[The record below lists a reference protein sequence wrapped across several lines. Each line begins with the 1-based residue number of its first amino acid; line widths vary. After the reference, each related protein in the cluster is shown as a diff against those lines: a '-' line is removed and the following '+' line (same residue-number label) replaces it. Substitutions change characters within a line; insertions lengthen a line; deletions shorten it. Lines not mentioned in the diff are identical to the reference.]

1 MNRLVPLTKI
11 ILTLG
16 VSVAAIVLTTP
27 QALAALVLGEMLVLF
42 VTGVLCRQAR
52 AVAGLAVFA
61 ALLGVVQYLGGGSIE
76 SSYVT
81 ALRMM
86 AMTVVF
92 LMMLVTTRLQDLTA
106 SLVTQLRIPYTY
118 AFMFTAALRFVPD
131 FLAENRAVFE
141 AQECRGLVLKGHFFR
156 RLKMYPAVVQPLVL
170 RSLARSETMAL
181 SLELRGFGGGRER
194 FSASVTPQAADL
206 IVMGLTV
213 VLALV
218 AVYARTVCAM

>member
-1 MNRLVPLTKI
+1 M
-11 ILTLG
+11 
-16 VSVAAIVLTTP
+16 
-27 QALAALVLGEMLVLF
+27 
-42 VTGVLCRQAR
+42 
-52 AVAGLAVFA
+52 
-61 ALLGVVQYLGGGSIE
+61 E

-81 ALRMM
+81 ALRML

-213 VLALV
+213 VLALA
-218 AVYARTVCAM
+218 AVYARTICAM

>member
-16 VSVAAIVLTTP
+16 VSVAAIVLSQP
-27 QALAALVLGEMLVLF
+27 SSLAALVLGECLVLF
-42 VTGVLCRQAR
+42 ATGVLCRQAR
-52 AVAGLAVFA
+52 AVGGLFLFA
-61 ALLGVVQYLGGGSIE
+61 IALGAVQYLGGGSVE

-81 ALRMM
+81 ALRML

>member
-16 VSVAAIVLTTP
+16 VSVAAIVLTRP
-27 QALAALVLGEMLVLF
+27 SALAALVLGELLVLF

-52 AVAGLAVFA
+52 AVAGLVLFAVI
-61 ALLGVVQYLGGGSIE
+61 LGAVQYLGGGSVE

-81 ALRMM
+81 GLRML
-86 AMTVVF
+86 AMTTVF
-92 LMMLVTTRLQDLTA
+92 LFLLVTTRLQDLTA
-106 SLVTQLRIPYTY
+106 AMVTQLKIPYTY

-131 FLAENRAVFE
+131 FLAENRAIFE

-156 RLKMYPAVVQPLVL
+156 RLKMYPAVIQPLVL
-170 RSLARSETMAL
+170 KSLARSETMAL

-194 FSASVTPQAADL
+194 FAVSVVPRAADYAVIGA
-206 IVMGLTV
+206 IVIGT
-213 VLALV
+213 ASAV
-218 AVYARTVCAM
+218 AARIVYGA